1 MKIEINNKSYYLD
14 AITLEDHY
22 IVQTEVALNPQPEFF
37 VASYLTGCSEKE
49 LRALSLEDWGYV
61 WYLVETHIQQEN
73 SRLERAEKVIVLD
86 GIKYGLVDI
95 NKMSIGEF
103 ADLDVILNDKSGF
116 DTKIH
121 EILAIL
127 YRPLLPDGSVEKYD
141 VDSISAR
148 ASAFRRIRIAE
159 ARLGLAFFLN
169 SELQYLRAMLA
180 SSAIQETISQSMPDL
195 KGIIL
200 TLMYHLQDLG
210 TQFFS
215 YSRTTN
221 TSTSTGLPKQE

>member
-22 IVQTEVALNPQPEFF
+22 IVQTEVALNSQPEFF

-49 LRALSLEDWGYV
+49 LRSLTLEEWGYV
-61 WYLVETHIQQEN
+61 WYLIETHIQLEN
-73 SRLERAEKVIVLD
+73 SRLERAEKVIILD
-86 GIKYGLVDI
+86 NVKYGLIDV

-121 EILAIL
+121 EMLAIL

-141 VDSISAR
+141 IDTVTER
-148 ASAFRRIRIAE
+148 ANRFRKMRIAE
-159 ARLGLAFFLN
+159 AKLGLAFFLS

-180 SSAIQETISQSMPDL
+180 SSAIQETITQSMPDL
-195 KGIIL
+195 KEIIQI
-200 TLMYHLQDLG
+200 LMYHLQDLG
-210 TQFFS
+210 TRSSS
-215 YSRTTN
+215 YSQT
-221 TSTSTGLPKQE
+221 TSTSISTEHQKQE